1 MTFGIV
7 ALVLFAII
15 PAIVAIVLDVRSRRD
30 AARFRAVLD
39 EERRETA
46 IRYAGDDEITARRQ
60 SFSAWPWAHRDRR

>member
-7 ALVLFAII
+7 ALVLFAIV

-46 IRYAGDDEITARRQ
+46 IRYAGDDEITERRQ
-60 SFSAWPWAHRDRR
+60 SFSGWPFPNRK